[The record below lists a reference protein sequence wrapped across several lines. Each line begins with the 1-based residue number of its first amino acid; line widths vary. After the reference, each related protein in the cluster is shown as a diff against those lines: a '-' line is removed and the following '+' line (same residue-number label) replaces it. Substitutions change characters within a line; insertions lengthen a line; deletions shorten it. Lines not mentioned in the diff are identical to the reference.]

1 LAEGGQGQKGGSTKS
16 REKFFSCNGNVTTLV
31 STLVLVFSKRRIQAI
46 LKKVVKIIVKLIWKG
61 I

>member
-1 LAEGGQGQKGGSTKS
+1 VVRDRRGGAPRVG
-16 REKFFSCNGNVTTLV
+16 EKFFSCNGNVTTLV